1 MQQTGKI
8 ATRLATVAAAAV
20 FTLGLAACG
29 SDGPKTAGAS
39 SSSSSAANAPAGD
52 GKVDIKDFKYTPES
66 ITVKAGTPV
75 MVTNSDN
82 QPHTVTSDTAGK
94 FDSSSIAASGS
105 APAITIAEP
114 GTYAF
119 HCKFHAFMHGTIVVQ

>member
-1 MQQTGKI
+1 MQQTAKL
-8 ATRLATVAAAAV
+8 ATRLATIATAAV
-20 FTLGLAACG
+20 LTLGLAACG

-39 SSSSSAANAPAGD
+39 TSSSSAANAPAGD
-52 GKVDIKDFKYTPES
+52 GKVGIKDFKYSPES

-75 MVTNSDN
+75 MVTNNDN

-94 FDSSSIAASGS
+94 FDSDSIAGNAS
-105 APAITIAEP
+105 APAIMIAEP
-114 GTYAF
+114 GTYPY